1 MNQTIEFL
9 DAIDNVYNREISDD
23 VLSRARQSLLD
34 YIAVTCA
41 GAKFQKSK
49 LERYLEFAE
58 PETIKQLD

>member
-9 DAIDNVYNREISDD
+9 DAIDNVYNREIPDD

-41 GAKFQKSK
+41 GAEFQKSK
-49 LERYLEFAE
+49 LERYLEFAADY
-58 PETIKQLD
+58 KALY